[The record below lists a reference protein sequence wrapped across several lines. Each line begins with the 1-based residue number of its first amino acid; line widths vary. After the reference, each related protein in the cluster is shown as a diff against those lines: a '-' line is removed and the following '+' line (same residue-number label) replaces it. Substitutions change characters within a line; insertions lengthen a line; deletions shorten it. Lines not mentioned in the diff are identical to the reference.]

1 MAGGPSIYL
10 GQTGATGGVT
20 GPHGH
25 FEVFKGDKRYPLSQT
40 RSDLGQKI
48 QFRLPGTQA
57 WQQMYR
63 QGSGGQFQLNPVLQ
77 LTGGMGIR
85 AVHPVTGAHNVAH
98 RGEDYNFP
106 EGTDLRFMGGGNVEG
121 LVNVGRAGNISR
133 LRTGPYQLD
142 VFHMLKAP
150 NAASV
155 MESASLP
162 PVPTLP
168 APPGTLQTRTTPA
181 AEPKNTRTED
191 IIEAFMY
198 GKQYQEPQKERS
210 LEDTLKGELLT
221 GALTNALA
229 PKKSFLSSF
238 INQQPY
244 LMGQAAS
251 TSNYLSGYPL

>member
-1 MAGGPSIYL
+1 MSGGPTIFT
-10 GQTGATGGVT
+10 GQTGSSGGST

-25 FEVFKGDKRYPLSQT
+25 FEVFKNGKRYPLSQT

-48 QFRLPGTQA
+48 QFRLPGSET

-63 QGSGGQFQLNPVLQ
+63 QNPGGKFQLNPAIQ
-77 LTGGMGIR
+77 LTEGIGIR
-85 AVHPVTGAHNVAH
+85 PVHPVTGARNVEH

-106 EGTDLRFMGGGNVEG
+106 EGTSLRFMGGGSVEG
-121 LVNVGRAGNISR
+121 IANAGRAGNISR

-150 NAASV
+150 QAASA
-155 MESASLP
+155 MESTTLP

-168 APPGTLQTRTTPA
+168 GATQPSTSTATNDTRT
-181 AEPKNTRTED
+181 KD
-191 IIEAFMY
+191 VLEAFMY
-198 GKQYQEPQKERS
+198 GTQYQEPKKEKT
-210 LEDTLKGELLT
+210 LAETLKGELLS
-221 GALTNALA
+221 GALASVLS

-251 TSNYLSGYPL
+251 TSDYLSGYSL